1 MHYLQQYNNFYIN
14 ILSTVKPLIFFPTS
28 MVMYLSFY
36 ACMHKILQLFPTYHT
51 YDKNRQYY
59 IMFNISK
66 SSMLFLISYTILLGF
81 NRNILSL
88 TNINW
93 SDQILYK
100 NITALYAI
108 TDIAPL
114 FINRNKMMK
123 STIIHHVCVA
133 LAYINIVRSN
143 LNTIGLSNAIIVYG
157 LFSSLAYIVNFY
169 LGFRYLITNK
179 QHISYLKKYAFVN
192 YITACAYNWS
202 VQGLY
207 FSSYIYSLYVTK
219 FKKINI
225 LNIGYIGL
233 YMSFL
238 YFWISDDIIL
248 MKHLIK

>member
-1 MHYLQQYNNFYIN
+1 MHYLELCNNFYIK
-14 ILSTVKPLIFFPTS
+14 ILSSVQPLVFFPTS

-36 ACMHKILQLFPTYHT
+36 ACMHKILQLVPRYNT
-51 YDKNRQYY
+51 YDTPRRYY

-66 SSMLFLISYTILLGF
+66 STMLFLISYSILLGF

-88 TNINW
+88 TTIDW
-93 SDQILYK
+93 SNQVLYK

-123 STIIHHVCVA
+123 STVIHHVCVA
-133 LAYINIVRSN
+133 LAYINIVSSN

-179 QHISYLKKYAFVN
+179 QCIYYLKKYAFIN
-192 YITACAYNWS
+192 YFSSCSYNWS
-202 VQGLY
+202 VQAIY
-207 FSSYIYSLYVTK
+207 FFSYIYSIYNNN
-219 FKKINI
+219 FKQLTIR
-225 LNIGYIGL
+225 NIGYIGL
-233 YMSFL
+233 YTSFL
-238 YFWISDDIIL
+238 YFWISDDIVL
-248 MKHLIK
+248 MRHLLK